1 MVRLLYDKSNK
12 CSTQTVR
19 QKSLDIGIYVPMGR
33 LIGYFSFMQSNT
45 HTQSYELHL
54 STYVYGNIM

>member
-1 MVRLLYDKSNK
+1 MESMIRDAGNPDNIRIRTRKIMVRLLYDKSNK

-33 LIGYFSFMQSNT
+33 LIGYFSFM
-45 HTQSYELHL
+45 
-54 STYVYGNIM
+54 